1 MSSMKVG
8 QKIYTI
14 YGYLVVTDK
23 RYSAV
28 SNSVVWYGMDQ
39 FGTEYAITKEILR
52 EEPKEVEEKEPAIED
67 DFGIKFIARA
77 IKLRRGIKGEK
88 GDRGP
93 VGPAPSDSYLLSLI
107 RPLIPAPLK
116 GEKGDAPTA
125 EELLAIIK
133 PLIPKP
139 KNGKTPTKT
148 ELLALIKPLIP
159 EPKKGEDGLTAY
171 EIAKKNGFQGTEKEW
186 LASLK
191 GRDGLNGLNG
201 GGGGIHEIKH
211 ATDVAISSPTN
222 GQALKYNATTGK
234 WENGT
239 VSGGSGTPGGSDTQ
253 VQFNDGGAFGGEA
266 GFTYNKTTDT
276 VTVSSANADA
286 IVQAGDNEVNI
297 GASSDDAVNIVGNN
311 QVIST
316 FSGWEYGAQVLQQWW
331 GDKTILLVSAPS
343 ASPEESTVT
352 TMLDLGSGN
361 KEWVDW
367 TIEDYAGV
375 DHKASINIAK
385 AGTGTIV
392 PFVIRTW
399 DQDAGTVAA
408 VGKEYFTITPSS
420 EVVINESSQDVNF
433 RVEGDTEANLIF
445 ADAGTGR
452 VAIGNNAPAARL
464 HVTDVQDSSSVQAAI
479 FEGNRATPAT
489 NDQVYASFK
498 LSDSAGN
505 QDEFVRITARATDVT
520 STSEDARLGFSL
532 IEAGSLTDEL
542 YLTASALTPATSAGL
557 NLGNSTEPFSNVF
570 LAAGA
575 GVNMGNGDVTVN
587 NPATNVLRFSG
598 ASSGFEFTDGPIIPV
613 TSDGVALGT
622 TTKMFSDLFLAS
634 GGVIN
639 WNAGN
644 ATLTHSAGLL
654 TSNVPLSLGTSNAL
668 TSGTIELGHASDTTL
683 SRSAAGVLAVEGV
696 VIPSISST
704 STLTNKRVTPRTG
717 TTTSSATPTIN
728 TDNVDFYSLT
738 AQAADI
744 TSFTTNLSGTPTE
757 GQKLWIAITG
767 TAARA
772 ITWGSSFEA
781 STVALPTTTVSTNRL
796 DVGFVW
802 NTVTSKWR
810 CVATC

>member
-1 MSSMKVG
+1 MESMEALIKFLRNQFRDGFFNGKLLNPRDVSEPIADAIKYGAELNAKIVESSFGKMSEDEG
-8 QKIYTI
+8 
-14 YGYLVVTDK
+14 
-23 RYSAV
+23 
-28 SNSVVWYGMDQ
+28 
-39 FGTEYAITKEILR
+39 AISKEIK
-52 EEPKEVEEKEPAIED
+52 KELKDGVDRIVKAKLAKESV
-67 DFGIKFIARA
+67 DFLN
-77 IKLRRGIKGEK
+77 KLEFVKGEQ
-88 GDRGP
+88 
-93 VGPAPSDSYLLSLI
+93 
-107 RPLIPAPLK
+107 
-116 GEKGDAPTA
+116 GEPGED
-125 EELLAIIK
+125 
-133 PLIPKP
+133 
-139 KNGKTPTKT
+139 GHTPTKE
-148 ELLALIKPLIP
+148 ELIPIIKPLIP
-159 EPKKGEDGLTAY
+159 EPIPGKPGKDYILTVKDKK
-171 EIAKKNGFQGTEKEW
+171 EIAKSIKVPVVEKVVETIIKEQPIVTNEIVEKAVSDKPEEIVNKLQSLDGDNRLDASAIKGLEKISTE
-186 LASLK
+186 
-191 GRDGLNGLNG
+191 GRKMYGKAVKYLSNLL
-201 GGGGIHEIKH
+201 
-211 ATDVAISSPTN
+211 DVSIASPTN
-222 GQALKYNATTGK
+222 NQVLKYNSTTGK

-634 GGVIN
+634 GAVIN
-639 WNAGN
+639 FNSGN
-644 ATLTHSAGLL
+644 ATITHSAGLL
-654 TSNVPLSLGTSNAL
+654 TSNVDIAVPDEAYDATAWNGSLEVPTKNAVRDKIESML
-668 TSGTIELGHASDTTL
+668 GSSGITRTVVVTSGSATMGSSASTDYVYFVTGAHTMSL
-683 SRSAAGVLAVEGV
+683 PAAAGNTNRYTVKNNHSANITIDTAGAETVEGAA
-696 VIPSISST
+696 SISIAPEES
-704 STLTNKRVTPRTG
+704 
-717 TTTSSATPTIN
+717 
-728 TDNVDFYSLT
+728 VDFLSNG
-738 AQAADI
+738 
-744 TSFTTNLSGTPTE
+744 TN
-757 GQKLWIAITG
+757 W
-767 TAARA
+767 
-772 ITWGSSFEA
+772 
-781 STVALPTTTVSTNRL
+781 
-796 DVGFVW
+796 FVI
-802 NTVTSKWR
+802 
-810 CVATC
+810 